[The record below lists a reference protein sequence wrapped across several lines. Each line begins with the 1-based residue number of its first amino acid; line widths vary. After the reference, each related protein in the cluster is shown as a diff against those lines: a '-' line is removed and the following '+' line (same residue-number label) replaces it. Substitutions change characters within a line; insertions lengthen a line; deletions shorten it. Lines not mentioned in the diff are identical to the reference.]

1 MIVNHISRLI
11 GERRLNIRKVSLG
24 TGITYAT
31 MHDLYHDRTSRID
44 FRTLDRLCSFFE
56 VNTHEVFEWQAD
68 GDEGE
73 GGDGS

>member
-11 GERRLNIRKVSLG
+11 GERRLNIRKVALG

-44 FRTLDRLCSFFE
+44 FKTLDRLCTFFE
-56 VNTHEVFEWQAD
+56 ANTHEVFEWRPE
-68 GDEGE
+68 DER
-73 GGDGS
+73 DQ